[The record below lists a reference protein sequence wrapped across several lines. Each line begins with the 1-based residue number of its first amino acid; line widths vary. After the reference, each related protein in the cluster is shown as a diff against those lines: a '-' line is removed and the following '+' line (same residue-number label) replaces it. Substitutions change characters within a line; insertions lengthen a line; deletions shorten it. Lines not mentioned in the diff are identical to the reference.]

1 MGMTLS
7 NVEISYSE
15 SGPPVLN
22 IDSLEFGSGINFIA
36 GKNGSGKTTLL
47 KALSNIDDDVIM
59 KGEVEL
65 DGTRLNEL
73 STGMVSQTALFSI
86 NLDLTFL
93 ENLLL
98 ANTKSYQHLSLMPQL
113 TSSTSGQVVKFLQT
127 FSNWGF
133 LSGFLHKE
141 ARNLSSGQQQ
151 MLAILMRAVR
161 FQRLLLL
168 DECTANLDADNTE
181 IIMQILQELAAKETI
196 VIFATHQASLL
207 QTVNSECYEIENG
220 EIKVKQDENARSRK
234 QSPAERSKP
243 GNLTK

>member
-1 MGMTLS
+1 MGIRLS
-7 NVEISYSE
+7 NVKISYSDV
-15 SGPPVLN
+15 GPPVLS
-22 IDSLEFGSGINFIA
+22 IDSLEFGSGINFIS

-47 KALSNIDDDVIM
+47 KGLSNIDDSVVI
-59 KGEVEL
+59 KGVVEL
-65 DGTRLNEL
+65 DGKSLNEF

-98 ANTKSYQHLSLMPQL
+98 ANTRHFQHLSLMPQL
-113 TSSTSGQVVKFLQT
+113 TSRTSGQIIQFLKT
-127 FSNWGF
+127 FSNWTL

-168 DECTANLDADNTE
+168 DECTANLDVDNTE
-181 IIMQILQELAAKETI
+181 IIMQMLQDLAAKGTI

-207 QTVNSECYEIENG
+207 QTINSGSYKIENG
-220 EIKVKQDENARSRK
+220 EVRSNK
-234 QSPAERSKP
+234 NESP
-243 GNLTK
+243 TT